1 MTSIIS
7 RPQLQT
13 SYVCFHDSSSPYPD
27 SVFKAFCKHI
37 QNPQEYLFPWLLL
50 EKTSQAF
57 SLGNIF
63 QLPVA
68 TSLPLPQLL
77 LGRLTSWQAAA
88 LLAQEA
94 GPAQSERASESGIRN
109 SQTFRENKARSAG
122 TRRRDCGGAFPTRS
136 HVLAKEPLF
145 VPQHRNSQINDGSAT

>member
-68 TSLPLPQLL
+68 TSLALPQLL

-94 GPAQSERASESGIRN
+94 GPAQSERARVASGTHRL
-109 SQTFRENKARSAG
+109 SGKTKLALQEHAGGTAEGRSPRALMCWLKNHYSFLS
-122 TRRRDCGGAFPTRS
+122 TET
-136 HVLAKEPLF
+136 VK
-145 VPQHRNSQINDGSAT
+145 